1 MWEKEEENVKAA
13 GLFLGDGEG
22 GIFGVFLGLF
32 FGFLEEEEDNL

>member
-32 FGFLEEEEDNL
+32 FGCLEEVEDNL